1 MELPKGWWV
10 ALWVLV
16 RLFIQLNNNISFRI
30 GIHTLHETSIASDQ
44 HRKYRNRLSAHTIGF
59 IVGFW
64 FGESSCYLYYY
75 DHKHSPLGSD
85 WWCCSWCWCGRW
97 WYRDFGD
104 SLLIFIRLYGCV
116 WWSFGVKTPSR
127 TADHRNINNSNRA
140 MILTTANTD
149 DNFCR
154 ERVVILNMMRFPF
167 QLRLRRDFNF
177 KCHYKYSLRQWIYR

>member
-1 MELPKGWWV
+1 MVCQRAGELHCG
-10 ALWVLV
+10 LWCVC
-16 RLFIQLNNNISFRI
+16 LFNWITISRFI
-30 GIHTLHETSIASDQ
+30 LASA
-44 HRKYRNRLSAHTIGF
+44 LSAWGISEASGKCVDEISESPRGEHDTI
-59 IVGFW
+59 
-64 FGESSCYLYYY
+64 YLLVFNSAKNFCIICIII

-85 WWCCSWCWCGRW
+85 WWGCSWCWCGRW

-104 SLLIFIRLYGCV
+104 SLLIFIRLNGCV

-154 ERVVILNMMRFPF
+154 ERVVILNMDEIS
-167 QLRLRRDFNF
+167 LSASSSWFNF
-177 KCHYKYSLRQWIYR
+177 F